1 MTRALK
7 PFLVVLAVAVALPL
21 GAQGKRP
28 LSSDDLYNLREVR
41 DPQRSPDGKWV
52 AYTVT
57 RAIKDT
63 DKNDTDVWMVSWD
76 GQQQIQVTSTPESES
91 SPRWSPDGK
100 YLSFLSSRQGSKGSQ
115 IWLLNRAGGEAIKLT
130 DIKGGVSEYAWSPDS
145 KRFVLVVDE
154 PDPSAADNDA
164 DKKDADKDKKTPKP
178 IVIDRYHFK
187 ADIKGY
193 LRGEHS
199 HLQLLDVA
207 TKKAEVL
214 TPGAFDEETPVWSPD
229 GTQVAFIRRHGEG
242 DIDKAPNRDLFVI
255 EARGGAKER
264 RLTTT
269 TIEEGGPPSWSP
281 DGKSIAFLVGDELK
295 YSAYD
300 QNRLAVIP
308 AAGGTVRILTDALD
322 RPVRSPR
329 WTADGS
335 ILFTVSDDRSEHVAK
350 IPAAGGKIDRLI
362 AGKRVVNSVS
372 VAGADGGLAVI
383 ASTPTE
389 IPEIY
394 ALDPS
399 TGSGQAPSTGSG
411 QAPST
416 GSGQAPSTGSGQG
429 GKLRQLS
436 HQNDDWIKDIL
447 LGTTEEFTSTSKD
460 GTEVHGLIVKPAA
473 FLPGRKYPALLRIHG
488 GPNGQDANAFNFE
501 REIFAANGYVVVAVN
516 YRGSNGRGS
525 AYQKA
530 IFADWGNKEV
540 VDLLGA
546 MDYVQKLDYV
556 DATRLGIG
564 GWSYGGILTNY
575 TIATD
580 GRFKAAISGAGS
592 SNQISMYGTDMYINQ
607 YENELG
613 PPWKSED
620 LWVKLSYPFFHA
632 DRIHT
637 PTLFMG
643 GEKDFNVP
651 LLGSEQMYQALRSL
665 GVDSELVIY
674 PNQFHGITIPS
685 YKKDRLDRYVKW
697 YDKYLKA
704 TVSTTDA
711 AAKR

>member
-1 MTRALK
+1 MRNITSGL
-7 PFLVVLAVAVALPL
+7 LVFVLSLGASPL
-21 GAQGKRP
+21 AQGKRP
-28 LSSDDLYNLREVR
+28 LSVDDLFNLKEVR

-52 AYTVT
+52 AYSVA

-76 GQQQIQVTSTPESES
+76 GRQQIQVTSTPEGES

-100 YLSFLSSRQGSKGSQ
+100 YLAFLSARQGAKGAQ
-115 IWLLNRAGGEAIKLT
+115 IWLLNRAGGEASKLT
-130 DIKGGVSEYAWSPDS
+130 DIKGGVSDYAWSPDS
-145 KRFVLVVDE
+145 KRFVMVVED
-154 PDPSAADNDA
+154 PDPSEADKDK
-164 DKKDADKDKKTPKP
+164 DKKDAEPKTPKP

-187 ADIKGY
+187 ADVSGY

-199 HLQLLDVA
+199 HLQLFDIA
-207 TKKAEVL
+207 AKKAEPL
-214 TPGAFDEETPVWSPD
+214 TPGAFDEESPAWSPD
-229 GTQVAFIRRHGEG
+229 GSQIAFVRRHGDG
-242 DIDKAPNRDLFVI
+242 DVDKAPNHDLFVI
-255 EARGGAKER
+255 EARSGAKEK

-269 TIEEGGPPSWSP
+269 AADESGRLSWSP
-281 DGKSIAFLVGDELK
+281 DGRSIAYLLGEELK

-300 QNRLAVIP
+300 QNHLAVIP
-308 AAGGTVRILTDALD
+308 AAGGPSRILTDALD
-322 RPVRSPR
+322 RPVRGPF

-335 ILFTVSDDRSEHVAK
+335 ILFGVSDDRSEHIAK
-350 IPAAGGKIDRLI
+350 VPASGGKVEKLVS
-362 AGKRVVNSVS
+362 GPRVVNSFS
-372 VAGADGGLAVI
+372 PGSDGGLAVI

-389 IPEIY
+389 VPEIY
-394 ALDPS
+394 ALE
-399 TGSGQAPSTGSG
+399 A
-411 QAPST
+411 
-416 GSGQAPSTGSGQG
+416 
-429 GKLRQLS
+429 GKLRKLT
-436 HQNDDWIKDIL
+436 HQNDDWVTGLI
-447 LGTTEEFTSTSKD
+447 LGTTEEFAATSKD
-460 GTEVHGLIVKPAA
+460 GTDVHGLIVKPASFQA
-473 FLPGRKYPALLRIHG
+473 GRRYPALLRIHG
-488 GPNGQDANAFNFE
+488 GPNGQDTNSFSFE
-501 REIFAANGYVVVAVN
+501 RELFAANGYVVVAVN

-525 AYQKA
+525 TYQKA

-556 DATRLGIG
+556 DAARLGIG

-592 SNQISMYGTDMYINQ
+592 SNQISMYGTDMYITQ

-613 PPWKSED
+613 PPWKNQD
-620 LWVKLSYPFFHA
+620 LWIKLSYPFFHA
-632 DRIHT
+632 DRIRT

-651 LLGSEQMYQALRSL
+651 LLGGEQMYQALRSL

-685 YKKDRLDRYVKW
+685 YKKDRLERYVAW
-697 YDKYLKA
+697 YDKYLKPRG
-704 TVSTTDA
+704 TTTESA
-711 AAKR
+711 R

>member
-1 MTRALK
+1 MRK
-7 PFLVVLAVAVALPL
+7 IFLVLLSFALAAQLVA
-21 GAQGKRP
+21 QSKRTVN
-28 LSSDDLYNLREVR
+28 SDDLYNLKEVR

-52 AYTVT
+52 AYTVA

-115 IWLLNRAGGEAIKLT
+115 IWLLNRAGGEAVKLT

-154 PDPSAADNDA
+154 PDPSEADTDA

-199 HLQLLDVA
+199 HLQLFDIA
-207 TKKAEVL
+207 TKKADVL
-214 TPGAFDEETPVWSPD
+214 TPGTFDEETPVWSPD
-229 GTQVAFIRRHGEG
+229 GSQVAFIRRHGEG
-242 DIDKAPNRDLFVI
+242 DIDKAPNKDLFVI
-255 EARGGAKER
+255 EARAGARER

-269 TIEEGGPPSWSP
+269 TVEEGGPPSWSP

-308 AAGGTVRILTDALD
+308 AAGGTARTLTDALD

-329 WTADGS
+329 WMADGS

-350 IPAAGGKIDRLI
+350 IPAAGGKVDRLI
-362 AGKRVVNSVS
+362 TGKRVVNSVS
-372 VAGADGGLAVI
+372 VGGADGALAVI

-394 ALDPS
+394 A
-399 TGSGQAPSTGSG
+399 AE
-411 QAPST
+411 
-416 GSGQAPSTGSGQG
+416 PSTGSGQG

-436 HQNDDWIKDIL
+436 HQNDDWIKDVL

-546 MDYVQKLDYV
+546 MDYVQKLEYV
-556 DATRLGIG
+556 DAARLGIG

-592 SNQISMYGTDMYINQ
+592 SNQISMYGTDMYITQ

-620 LWVKLSYPFFHA
+620 LWLKLSYPFFHA

-643 GEKDFNVP
+643 GERDFNVP
-651 LLGSEQMYQALRSL
+651 VLGSEQMYQALRSL
-665 GVDSELVIY
+665 GVDTELVIY

-685 YKKDRLDRYVKW
+685 YKKDRLDRYVRW

-704 TVSTTDA
+704 TASTTDA